1 MRRIAPLLFTALL
14 VVGAATPAVAQAPKP
29 TQDDVK
35 ALTSEAVKLLASEGL
50 EKARAAFHQDG
61 KFKYGE
67 VYVNVIDMNGVWLVY
82 PPRPAG
88 EGQSVINVKDADG
101 KMLVQEILKTAKEN
115 GEGWVDYRWLNP
127 ASNRIEPKISFVKKV
142 PNQDWVAYVGVY
154 K

>member
-1 MRRIAPLLFTALL
+1 MTRIVSILVAAALAL
-14 VVGAATPAVAQAPKP
+14 GMATSSDAQSAKP
-29 TQDDVK
+29 TQEEVK
-35 ALTSEAVKLLASEGL
+35 ALTLDAATLLAAEGL
-50 EKARAAFHQDG
+50 EKARAIFHQDG

-67 VYVNVIDMNGVWLVY
+67 VYVNVIDLNGVWLVY

-101 KMLVQEILKTAKEN
+101 KMIVQEILKTAKES

-127 ASNRIEPKISFVKKV
+127 ASNRIEPKISYVKQV
-142 PNQDWVAYVGVY
+142 PGKEWVTYVGVY